1 MEISIPISIGE
12 LLDKISII
20 QIKKE
25 KILDKSKLK
34 YLSEEFEILS
44 KKAEAIKNI
53 DQEAY
58 NNFYNLLYE
67 INIELWDIE
76 DKLRELEYE
85 SNFDDNFV
93 KLARSVYITNDKR
106 FEIKSN
112 INNFFKSSI
121 VEQKELKK
129 Y

>member
-106 FEIKSN
+106 FET
-112 INNFFKSSI
+112 
-121 VEQKELKK
+121 L